1 MRRKTEIII
10 DDLEESVYLL
20 ELDGFE
26 RISSY
31 IREAIHKIREIEV
44 LEKQLESSILELQRY
59 KDIIMFVDCNV
70 VGEFRF
76 A

>member
-31 IREAIHKIREIEV
+31 IREAIHKMREIEV

-59 KDIIMFVDCNV
+59 KDIISSN
-70 VGEFRF
+70 EINSK
-76 A
+76 

>member
-31 IREAIHKIREIEV
+31 IREAIHRIREIEV
-44 LEKQLESSILELQRY
+44 LERELESAKLEIQRY
-59 KDIIMFVDCNV
+59 RDIISSN
-70 VGEFRF
+70 EINSK
-76 A
+76 

>member
-31 IREAIHKIREIEV
+31 VREAIHKMREIEV
-44 LEKQLESSILELQRY
+44 LEKQLESAILELQRY
-59 KDIIMFVDCNV
+59 KDIISSN
-70 VGEFRF
+70 EINSK
-76 A
+76 

>member
-26 RISSY
+26 RISSC
-31 IREAIHKIREIEV
+31 IREAIHKMREIEV
-44 LEKQLESSILELQRY
+44 LEKQLESSILEMQRY
-59 KDIIMFVDCNV
+59 KDIISSNDIHSK
-70 VGEFRF
+70 
-76 A
+76 

>member
-31 IREAIHKIREIEV
+31 IREAIHKMREIEV
-44 LEKQLESSILELQRY
+44 LEKELESSILELQRY
-59 KDIIMFVDCNV
+59 KDIISSN
-70 VGEFRF
+70 EINSK
-76 A
+76 

>member
-1 MRRKTEIII
+1 MRRKINLIV

-44 LEKQLESSILELQRY
+44 LEKQLESSILEIQRY
-59 KDIIMFVDCNV
+59 KDIISSN
-70 VGEFRF
+70 EINSK
-76 A
+76 

>member
-26 RISSY
+26 RIPSY
-31 IREAIHKIREIEV
+31 IREAIHKMREIEV

-59 KDIIMFVDCNV
+59 KDIISSN
-70 VGEFRF
+70 EINSK
-76 A
+76 

>member
-26 RISSY
+26 RIPSY
-31 IREAIHKIREIEV
+31 IREAIHKIREIVV
-44 LEKQLESSILELQRY
+44 LEKELESALLEIQRY
-59 KDIIMFVDCNV
+59 RDIISSNDINS
-70 VGEFRF
+70 R
-76 A
+76 

>member
-31 IREAIHKIREIEV
+31 IREAIHKMREIEV

-59 KDIIMFVDCNV
+59 KDIISSN
-70 VGEFRF
+70 EINSR
-76 A
+76 

>member
-20 ELDGFE
+20 EMDGFE

-31 IREAIHKIREIEV
+31 IREAIHKMREIEI
-44 LEKQLESSILELQRY
+44 LKKELESTKLELQRY
-59 KDIIMFVDCNV
+59 RDIISSNHITL
-70 VGEFRF
+70 
-76 A
+76 

>member
-1 MRRKTEIII
+1 MRRKINLII

-31 IREAIHKIREIEV
+31 IREAIGRIREVQV
-44 LEKQLESSILELQRY
+44 LENEIESLKIENENLRNIVASNE
-59 KDIIMFVDCNV
+59 KS
-70 VGEFRF
+70 
-76 A
+76 